1 MVTDPIEPFALFC
14 AYYLGLDERGRFRHQ
29 NLHDV
34 ARLFRVDTAVIEA
47 ALKKHRMDPDR
58 MLLLNFDMAGAQ
70 LDMQASPPG
79 VDLPSIARM
88 HYDLFLEAEEKPRDW
103 ERERLEDERIN
114 DETYR
119 KR

>member
-1 MVTDPIEPFALFC
+1 MTDPIEPFALFC

-29 NLHDV
+29 NIHDV
-34 ARLFRVDTAVIEA
+34 ARRFRVATSVVEA
-47 ALKKHRMDPDR
+47 ALKQHGMDPDR
-58 MLLLNFDMAGAQ
+58 MLGLSFDMAGAQ
-70 LDMQASPPG
+70 LDMQVSPPG

-88 HYDLFLEAEEKPRDW
+88 HYDLFLQAEEKPRDW
-103 ERERLEDERIN
+103 QRELREDERIN